1 MCENYMKYRFQHP
14 QIKCNWITAT
24 LICLCL
30 IYSCFEATI
39 VKLNSWH
46 RPHGLQSL
54 KYLLSHPLQKM
65 FANPFS
71 IINLMF
77 CLKPFLSSQLPLWSS
92 QVLERNW
99 IFYLINHFKFLSLEW
114 FPLPG
119 MVSTLLV
126 PQPMPYPVLLAG
138 FSVWAISLFRTP
150 PLTSPN
156 NYLSLRCHLQ
166 SVILCS
172 FTCTYSTRV

>member
-30 IYSCFEATI
+30 VYGCFEATI

-77 CLKPFLSSQLPLWSS
+77 CLKAFLSSQLPLWSS
-92 QVLERNW
+92 QVFERNW
-99 IFYLINHFKFLSLEW
+99 IFYLINHFKFLPLAW
-114 FPLPG
+114 FPLRG
-119 MVSTLLV
+119 TVSTLLG
-126 PQPMPYPVLLAG
+126 P
-138 FSVWAISLFRTP
+138 STNAIPCVACRF
-150 PLTSPN
+150 
-156 NYLSLRCHLQ
+156 
-166 SVILCS
+166 
-172 FTCTYSTRV
+172 